1 MLGDFSLRIK
11 LILNITQILRISRFI
26 IMWKISF
33 IKFWM
38 DKQKDFHILLEWK
51 KKIMN
56 ENLNVFTSFTTRTSK
71 MQIMRINFKVK
82 TKVNIFCIRDF
93 FIYCS
98 LKGQCK
104 IHVSLTCGNYPLKF
118 EFFYNFHMLIKF
130 GIWISTWKATE
141 FKLNRMIINS
151 FKCKKQQN
159 PRLKNQWMKLQAKVN
174 NNIIYY

>member
-1 MLGDFSLRIK
+1 MLGNFSWSINRI
-11 LILNITQILRISRFI
+11 LE

-98 LKGQCK
+98 LKGQSK
-104 IHVSLTCGNYPLKF
+104 IHVSLTCENYPLKF
-118 EFFYNFHMLIKF
+118 EFFYNFHMLINF
-130 GIWISTWKATE
+130 GISLWISTGKAIE